1 MRNIKWKLTK
11 NIDGNHLI
19 PKRVGEN
26 QLHKEVYF
34 STTSFWVQ
42 AHNLPLEY
50 LLKENAKIIG
60 NSMGKFLEVDLVG
73 AENARWGNFLRFKVE
88 VKSTNPLTKGFWL
101 DRAPLE
107 DPWVQLKY
115 KRLSNLCYGCGRL
128 GHMKKDCKWV
138 ESSR

>member
-73 AENARWGNFLRFKVE
+73 AENAQWGNFLRFKVE

-107 DPWVQLKY
+107 DPWV
-115 KRLSNLCYGCGRL
+115 
-128 GHMKKDCKWV
+128 
-138 ESSR
+138 